1 MAQLRSQRGAVDW
14 MTAAPGI
21 ASVTAPAAA
30 TMALVALFVDAW
42 GIQGGKGP
50 DDMCPFKGCG
60 SKQCGGPTT
69 VHAMTCMK
77 QALRGYHS
85 THTMQKRCLQ
95 RLLRQQHVPWVT
107 NEDASVF
114 SVADRRADTAI
125 GPGALSLAKDTTLQ
139 YEGVVVDST
148 VRAPVADYM
157 LPPTAG
163 ARANAATK
171 DGFAAAAGEKQKRK
185 HHENCLLPQWR
196 FVPFVQET
204 FGRLGPAARAFLR
217 QVASHSAAAQ
227 GGHTKV
233 IERRAG
239 IVYRHMLV
247 ALGASLAREL
257 AERVFA
263 YVRGARLAGW
273 TAHPVLAILTGSV
286 TSSLPPLV

>member
-14 MTAAPGI
+14 MTAPPGV
-21 ASVTAPAAA
+21 ASMTAPAAA

-50 DDMCPFKGCG
+50 DDLCPFKGCG

-77 QALRGYHS
+77 QALRGYHN

-163 ARANAATK
+163 ARANAATQ
-171 DGFAAAAGEKQKRK
+171 DGFAATAGEKQKRK

-196 FVPFVQET
+196 FVPFVQ
-204 FGRLGPAARAFLR
+204 
-217 QVASHSAAAQ
+217 
-227 GGHTKV
+227 
-233 IERRAG
+233 
-239 IVYRHMLV
+239 
-247 ALGASLAREL
+247 
-257 AERVFA
+257 
-263 YVRGARLAGW
+263 
-273 TAHPVLAILTGSV
+273 
-286 TSSLPPLV
+286 

>member
-1 MAQLRSQRGAVDW
+1 ML
-14 MTAAPGI
+14 TN
-21 ASVTAPAAA
+21 T
-30 TMALVALFVDAW
+30 
-42 GIQGGKGP
+42 IQNI
-50 DDMCPFKGCG
+50 
-60 SKQCGGPTT
+60 QE
-69 VHAMTCMK
+69 
-77 QALRGYHS
+77 ALRGYHN

-163 ARANAATK
+163 ARANAATQ

-239 IVYRHMLV
+239 IVYRLILV

-257 AERVFA
+257 AESLRVFA
-263 YVRGARLAGW
+263 YVQGARLEGW
-273 TAHPVLAILTGSV
+273 TAHPASAILTGSV
-286 TSSLPPLV
+286 TSSLPPPVGGRQRSMSRCVFRAHPHNTHILGLCRSVDENFTLRS